1 MPLRHSLDALA
12 FRHTT
17 HCSVLI
23 PFREKHSHI
32 FEGIFRCFFTLSERA
47 KTHKAS
53 CKKYKPYILKY
64 KALISKYV
72 PCIFCEKRHLIFSDL
87 QNRKNSVFPH
97 RCVRKKSSETECTHP
112 RKPCIVF
119 AEPTGFTHMP
129 LVSPKLPNAVVKT
142 PSDAFKKTSKPYNDF
157 LYFHLLIKTVG
168 IFSAFPENQAK

>member
-72 PCIFCEKRHLIFSDL
+72 PCIFREKRHLIFNDL
-87 QNRKNSVFPH
+87 RNRKNSAFPH
-97 RCVRKKSSETECTHP
+97 RCARKKTIRNGMYTSPQTVHRFRRADGFYTHAACVSKAPEC
-112 RKPCIVF
+112 RCK
-119 AEPTGFTHMP
+119 
-129 LVSPKLPNAVVKT
+129 N
-142 PSDAFKKTSKPYNDF
+142 
-157 LYFHLLIKTVG
+157 TVWR
-168 IFSAFPENQAK
+168 FQKDK

>member
-72 PCIFCEKRHLIFSDL
+72 PCIFREKRHLIFNDL

-97 RCVRKKSSETECTHP
+97 RCARKKIIRNGMYTSPQTVHRFRRADGFYTHAAYVSKAPECHC
-112 RKPCIVF
+112 K
-119 AEPTGFTHMP
+119 
-129 LVSPKLPNAVVKT
+129 N
-142 PSDAFKKTSKPYNDF
+142 
-157 LYFHLLIKTVG
+157 TV
-168 IFSAFPENQAK
+168 